1 MNYKEVIIMGQ
12 IKVTP
17 CDIEGLYIIE
27 PTVHGDNRGYFME
40 TYNQNDMHAVSY
52 THLKSEGVHI
62 SSTSLNAG
70 IHSSGNVSSS
80 QAQYPILYL

>member
-1 MNYKEVIIMGQ
+1 MGQ

-40 TYNQNDMHAVSY
+40 TYNQNDMHEAGLDMFFVAY
-52 THLKSEGVHI
+52 TSRKNFLRE
-62 SSTSLNAG
+62 SLY
-70 IHSSGNVSSS
+70 V
-80 QAQYPILYL
+80 